1 LIATITSPVLVDQ
14 KHIYWRYLVQQPARR
29 WQNRSATHQKPLGY
43 AAAADAC
50 RVKTTFALVTNHGLF
65 ALSRAVDLPEPM
77 THLPRPALP
86 AVADSMRM
94 ASGDHEAIDSWIGAR
109 AGSELIA
116 TVYRRE
122 AMGLLL
128 WLQYECQG

>member
-1 LIATITSPVLVDQ
+1 
-14 KHIYWRYLVQQPARR
+14 
-29 WQNRSATHQKPLGY
+29 
-43 AAAADAC
+43 
-50 RVKTTFALVTNHGLF
+50 
-65 ALSRAVDLPEPM
+65 
-77 THLPRPALP
+77 
-86 AVADSMRM
+86 M